1 MAATLATTTLANF
14 VSETNW
20 NPGRLSVGTVPTDKL
35 LFQPGLAYSGTNPT
49 GTIHVVVA
57 ALYT

>member
-1 MAATLATTTLANF
+1 

-20 NPGRLSVGTVPTDKL
+20 NPGRLSVGTAGTDKL

-49 GTIHVVVA
+49 GTIRVVVA